1 MGQNYYYLV
10 AGLPDIILDDGK
22 LSVSFGELMQEISEQ
37 IDVSDRELLKLLR
50 FPFDNQNL
58 VSIIDKKEIA
68 FDSRGYFSREELSEG
83 IKNPDI
89 LPAYMQEYLE
99 AVINEGKELFAGLAK
114 EDQLTWLFYDA
125 VTSHDNAFVAE
136 WFSFERD
143 LKNLIAGINYRRQI
157 EHIEALG
164 TEREK
169 PVNMIVLGRNEVAE
183 AILRSNAPDFGIGSS
198 VPWVEQVIAA
208 SKGSLIEFEKALD
221 TLRWNILN
229 DLTCFSYFSI
239 ETILAFV
246 IKLLMVER
254 WKNLDP
260 EAGRDRLD
268 LLVKELCSGFTVP
281 KGF

>member
-22 LSVSFGELMQEISEQ
+22 LSVSFGGLIQELSEQ
-37 IDVSDRELLKLLR
+37 VDASDRDLLKLLLL
-50 FPFDNQNL
+50 PFDNKNL
-58 VSIIDKKEIA
+58 INIIDKKDIA
-68 FDSRGYFSREELSEG
+68 FDSRGFFSREELSEG
-83 IKNPDI
+83 VKNPDM
-89 LPAYMQEYLE
+89 LPGYMQEYIA
-99 AVINEGKELFAGLAK
+99 AVNEGKEPFPGLAK
-114 EDQLTWLFYDA
+114 EDQLTWLFYEE
-125 VTSHDNAFVAE
+125 VTGHTNSFIAE

-143 LKNLIAGINYRRQI
+143 LRNVIAGINYRKQL

-169 PVNMIVLGRNEVAE
+169 PVSAIVLGRNEIADAV
-183 AILRSNAPDFGIGSS
+183 LRSSTPDFGIGNS
-198 VPWVEQVIAA
+198 VPWIEQVLAA
-208 SKGSLIEFEKALD
+208 SKGSLVEFEKAID

-246 IKLLMVER
+246 VKLVMVER
-254 WKNLDP
+254 WKSLDP
-260 EAGRDRLD
+260 EVGKERLD